1 MKKFLVLYFSSVSAA
16 EQMSKA
22 TPEQAKAGMDAWMA
36 WAKEAGPAIVDLG
49 SPVGHA
55 KKVASG
61 ATTKSEIKAGGFSIL
76 QADSIEKVSAL
87 LLKHPH
93 HHAPG
98 ASIEVLEFIPIP
110 GM

>member
-1 MKKFLVLYFSSVSAA
+1 
-16 EQMSKA
+16 
-22 TPEQAKAGMDAWMA
+22 MA
-36 WAKEAGPAIVDLG
+36 WRKGRRGRPRKTDAKRRKTTLAERRPIVDLG

-55 KKVASG
+55 KKVAGG

-93 HHAPG
+93 HHSPG
-98 ASIEVLEFIPIP
+98 ASIEILEFIPIP